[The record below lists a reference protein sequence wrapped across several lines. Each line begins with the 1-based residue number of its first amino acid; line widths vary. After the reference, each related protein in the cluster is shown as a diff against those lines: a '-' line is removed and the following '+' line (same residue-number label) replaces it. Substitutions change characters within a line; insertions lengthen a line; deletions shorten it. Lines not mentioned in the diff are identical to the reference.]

1 MDDMANLCNLN
12 RERYPFS
19 FLHLVNN
26 KIDRTTPEAIIL
38 NLIINC
44 CARLLHIDGYNIVT
58 RKKGIIC
65 ICNYYGKNVAT

>member
-1 MDDMANLCNLN
+1 MANLCNLN

-26 KIDRTTPEAIIL
+26 KIDRTAPEAIIL

-44 CARLLHIDGYNIVT
+44 CARLLHIDMDSI
-58 RKKGIIC
+58 
-65 ICNYYGKNVAT
+65 A